1 MGRQSGRH
9 SLVSSSASNSPER
22 PQTQAPREA
31 EGPWVVVEWEG
42 SQAEAC
48 KAQAEEEGGKV
59 GLKAPL
65 LNKELGICLC

>member
-1 MGRQSGRH
+1 MAGIAWFQALLAIVRRGLKHRH
-9 SLVSSSASNSPER
+9 HG
-22 PQTQAPREA
+22 EA

-48 KAQAEEEGGKV
+48 RAQAEVEGGKV